1 MYFYD
6 EEGSP
11 IAVEYREPSY
21 SATQYDVFTLV
32 KNLQGDIT
40 AVYNENGVLVG
51 EYIFNAYGVVYGV
64 TLGPNAT

>member
-32 KNLQGDIT
+32 N
-40 AVYNENGVLVG
+40 
-51 EYIFNAYGVVYGV
+51 VYGINEYSSFV
-64 TLGPNAT
+64 INNTIRSWQ